1 MHDDVKPKDPIT
13 ENMDAFVGKPLKA
26 FIYQDHEAHIASH
39 MNFLQDPQTAAMMGQ
54 NPQAQQIMA
63 GLQAHIGEHF
73 GFKYRQQ
80 IEQQLGAPLPYLKE
94 DDDTLPEEYEVQLS
108 RLVAQAST
116 QLLQQ
121 NQQAAAQQ
129 QAQEMAEDPIVQMQK
144 EELAIKSGDLQRK
157 VLKDKQDA
165 EFRARQLAIEEQRT
179 MGQLEIEGTKLGM
192 NAAKEKDKLQSSQE
206 LEGTRLGI
214 EMMDKVAKN
223 KIAISQKRNKQ

>member
-1 MHDDVKPKDPIT
+1 
-13 ENMDAFVGKPLKA
+13 
-26 FIYQDHEAHIASH
+26 

-94 DDDTLPEEYEVQLS
+94 DEDTLPEEYEVQLS

-129 QAQEMAEDPIVQMQK
+129 QAQEMAEDPIIQMQK
-144 EELAIKSGDLQRK
+144 QELEIKSGDLQRK
-157 VLKDKQDA
+157 VMKDKQDA

-192 NAAKEKDKLQSSQE
+192 NAAKEKDKLQASQE
-206 LEGTRLGI
+206 LEGTRMGI

-223 KIAISQKRNKQ
+223 KIAVSQKRNKQ